1 VHRYIVRAQIE
12 QSPAVVSALTAASM
26 AVQEPGSDG
35 ELSNTTLELRASVGQ
50 DTVTQVLDALS
61 PPPDELTTTVAVNA
75 PSRQEAVAKVSE
87 ALRRWGD
94 FGVEVVYEE
103 PI

>member
-1 VHRYIVRAQIE
+1 
-12 QSPAVVSALTAASM
+12 M
-26 AVQEPGSDG
+26 
-35 ELSNTTLELRASVGQ
+35 LRASAGQ

-61 PPPDELTTTVAVNA
+61 PPPDGLTTTVAVSVA
-75 PSRQEAVAKVSE
+75 RRQEAVAKVSE

-94 FGVEVVYEE
+94 FGVEVVDEE